1 MDRLYNGLE
10 TMTDEADIIMQV
22 RAGDTEAFHTI
33 VQDYQ
38 RPLFGFVQQLLMD
51 TADTQDLVQEVFL
64 TAFNRLDS
72 FDPAL
77 SRFSTWLYTIARN
90 KVINANK
97 KKRPR
102 HVSELPEPRRP
113 AGQVDALVRD
123 ELYAQLDRA
132 LNRLPAKKRRAFV
145 LTQIEQLSY
154 EEVAQIEGTRSGTI
168 KSRVNRAR
176 HILQASLVSM
186 PEVKDGES

>member
-1 MDRLYNGLE
+1 
-10 TMTDEADIIMQV
+10 MTDEADTIMRV
-22 RAGDTEAFHTI
+22 LAGDTEAFCAI
-33 VQDYQ
+33 VQNYE
-38 RPLFGFVQQLLMD
+38 RPLFGFVQHLLMD

-64 TAFNRLDS
+64 TAFKKLGS

-90 KVINANK
+90 KVINVNK
-97 KKRPR
+97 KKRPLR
-102 HVSELPEPRRP
+102 VSKIPEPGRP
-113 AGQVDALVRD
+113 AGQVDTLMRD
-123 ELYAQLDRA
+123 ELFAQLDGA
-132 LNRLPAKKRRAFV
+132 LKRLPAKRRRAFV

-176 HILQASLVSM
+176 RTLQASLASL
-186 PEVKDGES
+186 GEANHG